1 MDLMEFAEKAW
12 YMESGF
18 INKPLPEI
26 TRKWKEN
33 TKDQKKYFI
42 IKDKIKKDQRISDAE
57 KLFYTLKSKNI
68 IW

>member
-12 YMESGF
+12 YMDWGF

-42 IKDKIKKDQRISDAE
+42 IKDKMKKWRTLIDSE
-57 KLFYTLKSKNI
+57 KRFMNLYSKNI

>member
-1 MDLMEFAEKAW
+1 MDLIEFAEKAW
-12 YMESGF
+12 YMEWGF

-33 TKDQKKYFI
+33 TKNQKKYFI
-42 IKDKIKKDQRISDAE
+42 IKDKIKKDKVLSDSE
-57 KLFYTLKSKNI
+57 KRFYEFNIKNI

>member
-1 MDLMEFAEKAW
+1 MDLMEFANKAW
-12 YMESGF
+12 YMEWGF

-33 TKDQKKYFI
+33 IKNQKKYFI
-42 IKDKIKKDQRISDAE
+42 IKDKIKKDQKLLDSE
-57 KLFYTLKSKNI
+57 KMFMNLDGKYI

>member
-1 MDLMEFAEKAW
+1 MDLIEFAEKAW
-12 YMESGF
+12 YMEWGF

-33 TKDQKKYFI
+33 TKNQKKYFI
-42 IKDKIKKDQRISDAE
+42 IKDKLKKEIKILDSE
-57 KLFYTLKSKNI
+57 KHFLNFKSKYI